1 MNTEKKPNFKRKLN
15 LLVIFRS
22 FNMKKIVGKNGT
34 EVYSNEKKQQVFIK
48 FFFCVFFLN
57 PYLANGS
64 CLNYIEIL
72 FFLYLFVSLFNIC
85 FSWLSMPVFLI
96 VCFLFMIIIGVIRI
110 YATRFHGK
118 IQRACFKATLQ
129 KNVFKKYK

>member
-48 FFFCVFFLN
+48 FFFCVFFKT
-57 PYLANGS
+57 
-64 CLNYIEIL
+64 
-72 FFLYLFVSLFNIC
+72 
-85 FSWLSMPVFLI
+85 
-96 VCFLFMIIIGVIRI
+96 RI
-110 YATRFHGK
+110 
-118 IQRACFKATLQ
+118 
-129 KNVFKKYK
+129 